1 MADIITIGFPYVDY
15 VLWTL
20 IIAGLLVLAL
30 WGSSEKD
37 SNNNNK

>member
-1 MADIITIGFPYVDY
+1 MADIITMGFPYVDI

-20 IIAGLLVLAL
+20 ILTGLLVLAL
-30 WGSSEKD
+30 WGGREKD